1 MNKVA
6 NHIFRQATFQ
16 IIEASLIKFGL
27 RKYILKHGT
36 FIFSEWAFIEIA
48 L

>member
-27 RKYILKHGT
+27 RKYSLNQLYYEKARNFH
-36 FIFSEWAFIEIA
+36 FF
-48 L
+48 